1 MVDTAHEADI
11 IFRHKLGLSPEQRI
25 MHGLGEVGPLA
36 EDEVQQAVAER
47 ERGRPLAYA
56 TGYSDF
62 YGLTFAVNRDVLIP
76 RPETEFLVQRAVD
89 YFTDLKENRP
99 RMLDL
104 GSGSGCVGLSLA
116 VKFPR
121 LHVTLTDVSEAALE
135 VTRNNARRFGV
146 EERCLF
152 LAGDWFNALK
162 RRERYNAIL
171 CNPPYITSRADPEL
185 AASVREHEPS
195 LALFLNENPEEFYFR
210 LARQAVSHLASG
222 GLFAVEVG
230 YDTAWPARTALGKV
244 KQLSRGQGVHDFSG
258 LERVIWG
265 LRR

>member
-1 MVDTAHEADI
+1 MSFDSKGDTECAPAAAPAEGSDPCPYFPIIHETFERVGD
-11 IFRHKLGLSPEQRI
+11 KWTLSVVCALKP
-25 MHGLGEVGPLA
+25 GPM
-36 EDEVQQAVAER
+36 R
-47 ERGRPLAYA
+47 
-56 TGYSDF
+56 
-62 YGLTFAVNRDVLIP
+62 
-76 RPETEFLVQRAVD
+76 
-89 YFTDLKENRP
+89 
-99 RMLDL
+99 
-104 GSGSGCVGLSLA
+104 
-116 VKFPR
+116 
-121 LHVTLTDVSEAALE
+121 
-135 VTRNNARRFGV
+135 
-146 EERCLF
+146 
-152 LAGDWFNALK
+152 FNALK

-230 YDTAWPARTALGKV
+230 YDTAWPARSALGKV

-265 LRR
+265 IRR